1 MSQAISNLSH
11 RTPPGPRG
19 DWLLGSAHDFQQD
32 LLGTMLRMQREHGD
46 VVRYRF
52 ALWYGYLVNH
62 PDGVK
67 RILQDNNRNYNKD
80 TFSFNLL
87 RPMLGNG
94 LLTSEG
100 DVWLRQRRLA
110 QPAFHRQRIA
120 AFGTIMTEAA
130 LAMLERWQIAA
141 ACGEPLDAS
150 KEMMRLTLRIAGL
163 TLFSLDI
170 SGEADVVGRAFTE
183 ASEYVAHASL
193 DPLALLLTGFPMPAQ
208 LRFRAALR
216 ALDKVVQGIIT
227 ERRRQNRDTGDLL
240 SMYLLARDEETGEGM
255 NDRQLRDE
263 VMTLLLA
270 GHETTANTLAWTWY
284 LLSGHPVIEQKLHA
298 ELAAVLGGRV
308 PTVPDLPNLPYTRMV
323 IEESMRLYPPAYG
336 ISRKAIAA
344 DEIGG
349 YRIPANSVIF
359 VSPYVMHRHPKFWEN
374 PDVFDPERFTPERS
388 ADRPPFAYF
397 PFGGGPR
404 LCIGNQFALIEA
416 QLLLATVAQRYA
428 LRLVPG
434 QPVAPEPLI
443 TLRPRNGLPMTLH
456 PRSG

>member
-1 MSQAISNLSH
+1 
-11 RTPPGPRG
+11 
-19 DWLLGSAHDFQQD
+19 
-32 LLGTMLRMQREHGD
+32 
-46 VVRYRF
+46 
-52 ALWYGYLVNH
+52 
-62 PDGVK
+62 
-67 RILQDNNRNYNKD
+67 
-80 TFSFNLL
+80 
-87 RPMLGNG
+87 
-94 LLTSEG
+94 
-100 DVWLRQRRLA
+100 
-110 QPAFHRQRIA
+110 
-120 AFGTIMTEAA
+120 MTEAA

-359 VSPYVMHRHPKFWEN
+359 VGPYVMHRHPKFWEN

-428 LRLVPG
+428 SFLRPQPPDRKRDDVLSRRPG
-434 QPVAPEPLI
+434 AAPPTGGDDGPVAGDGTPHRDAHRDAP
-443 TLRPRNGLPMTLH
+443 
-456 PRSG
+456 